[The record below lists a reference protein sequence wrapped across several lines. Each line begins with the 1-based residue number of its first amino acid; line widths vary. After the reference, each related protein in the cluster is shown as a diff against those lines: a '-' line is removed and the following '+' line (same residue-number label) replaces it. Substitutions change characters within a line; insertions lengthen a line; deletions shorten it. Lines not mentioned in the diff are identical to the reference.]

1 LKLAAQG
8 NSFPTM
14 KDYAKSLIRK
24 FDRDSD
30 GIITFQELCD
40 GLSKMNLNVSM
51 QEKQALME
59 RLDIDRDGRI
69 TEKELYRVL

>member
-1 LKLAAQG
+1 
-8 NSFPTM
+8 M

-40 GLSKMNLNVSM
+40 GLVKMNFNISIS
-51 QEKQALME
+51 EKQALMD

-69 TEKELYRVL
+69 TEKEIYRVL